1 MSNLLI
7 PRENY
12 SENKIDNSL
21 IYNKLLILN
30 ILNITIKNL
39 QGK

>member
-1 MSNLLI
+1 MSNLFI
-7 PRENY
+7 SREND
-12 SENKIDNSL
+12 SENKIDYSL